1 MMMMGFD
8 SESTFDEEFNSCFSF
23 LQMLYSKNAR
33 KPNIDW
39 EITEDA
45 GKTDQYLLGTARIC

>member
-1 MMMMGFD
+1 MMMMGFGG
-8 SESTFDEEFNSCFSF
+8 ESTFGKEFDSCFSF
-23 LQMLYSKNAR
+23 LQVVYSKTAR

-39 EITEDA
+39 DITEDA